1 MAEASETSQKSAPTS
16 ARDAIVS
23 ALLELAGERHWE
35 DIPISDIAARANVSL
50 STFREF
56 FPSKG
61 AVLAAFMRKIDKI
74 VLDGSPPK
82 TDQASKDR
90 LFEVLLHRL
99 DALKPYRPGLESI
112 SEWSSRDP
120 FGAAALNREMVNSMR
135 FMLEAA
141 GIDFGRPHRRRQI
154 AGSRLRLAARADDLV
169 HRRQP
174 RPGRDESGARSRAH
188 ARQFG
193 AGARRGRGPADR
205 AFVLDR
211 PLVSRSSPLEPAR
224 DRRGREHADGFL
236 NTFLLHRLC
245 PKTAAHFS
253 GRCFKPL

>member
-1 MAEASETSQKSAPTS
+1 MAKASEMSQKSAPAS

-61 AVLAAFMRKIDKI
+61 AVLAAFMRKIDKV
-74 VLDGSPPK
+74 VLDGGSPPK
-82 TDQASKDR
+82 ADQAPKDR
-90 LFEVLLHRL
+90 LFEVLLRRL

-141 GIDFGRPHRRRQI
+141 GIDSEGPVGVVKLQGLAFAWRHVLTTWFTDDSPDLAATKAALDRELTRGSSVLARVEDVGRLTSPLFSIARSFLDRRRSSLHET
-154 AGSRLRLAARADDLV
+154 G
-169 HRRQP
+169 
-174 RPGRDESGARSRAH
+174 GDENT
-188 ARQFG
+188 
-193 AGARRGRGPADR
+193 PT
-205 AFVLDR
+205 AF
-211 PLVSRSSPLEPAR
+211 
-224 DRRGREHADGFL
+224 
-236 NTFLLHRLC
+236 
-245 PKTAAHFS
+245 
-253 GRCFKPL
+253 